1 MKDLTVSTLT
11 DNLIKWLAW
20 IEGTAIALAVF
31 IVASVGSF
39 VDWRKEIQFIKSRK
53 ETNSKNIVSISFF
66 VPKAFSDFFRCEY
79 SETAKLKRSITT
91 ICTLVTSLW
100 LSTVWLSL
108 LTDSASKRFN

>member
-53 ETNSKNIVSISFF
+53 ETNSKNIVSISLF
-66 VPKAFSDFFRCEY
+66 VPKHFLTFLGTS
-79 SETAKLKRSITT
+79 TQKRP
-91 ICTLVTSLW
+91 
-100 LSTVWLSL
+100 
-108 LTDSASKRFN
+108 N